1 MLNMTEIIVILL
13 VVLLLFG
20 AKRLP
25 DLARALGK
33 SVNEF
38 KKAKDGIIDEKDENE
53 AKESKDGKE
62 AKDSK
67 SDGAK
72 KS

>member
-13 VVLLLFG
+13 VILLLFG

-38 KKAKDGIIDEKDENE
+38 KKAKDGILDEKDDAE
-53 AKESKDGKE
+53 AKDVKE
-62 AKDSK
+62 AKDAK
-67 SDGAK
+67 SDEAK